1 MSVIGK
7 DLKKNTAYTI
17 KFDQKCFSIKQEAG
31 QGSVNYREQQKK
43 RYQKTCAGKSK
54 LKEPLTKQTIF

>member
-17 KFDQKCFSIKQEAG
+17 KVDQKCFSIKQEAD

-43 RYQKTCAGKSK
+43 D
-54 LKEPLTKQTIF
+54 TKRLVQEKAN

>member
-17 KFDQKCFSIKQEAG
+17 KVDQKCFSIKQEAG
-31 QGSVNYREQQKK
+31 QGSVNYREQHKK
-43 RYQKTCAGKSK
+43 RKD
-54 LKEPLTKQTIF
+54 TKRLVQEKAN